1 VKHLSVIVVA
11 ALSVGAV
18 HAVQSAQRTVTVADG
33 ITVSVREA
41 GTGSPVIALHGGPG
55 FRDYLPPDL
64 EPLTSS
70 FRVISYDQRGS
81 GHSTV
86 VTDPT
91 LLTAPAFVADLDRV
105 RESLGIARVT
115 LLGHSW
121 GAGLAA
127 LYAIAHPDRIERLL
141 LVGPMPPRADPYMTA
156 FSQALQSRF
165 TEADRA
171 AMAEASA
178 RRQKA
183 ADADAADACRAYY
196 AVFIRGYFHNPAAA
210 ARMRGD
216 VCAAPA
222 PALRNFSNINRSI
235 MGSLG
240 AFDLRPELA
249 AIKVPALVIHG
260 ASDPIPMA
268 SAREWAAS
276 LPDGRLLVIEQSGHF
291 PFVERPDAFFP
302 AATAFLKGEW
312 PPEARRIEKSGAAFP
327 LPGGSGDEQN
337 LRHPLPVSAT
347 KFQP

>member
-1 VKHLSVIVVA
+1 VKRLATIVVA
-11 ALSVGAV
+11 AFSIGAV
-18 HAVQSAQRTVTVADG
+18 HAVQSGQRSVTVAEG
-33 ITVSVREA
+33 ITVAVREA

-70 FRVISYDQRGS
+70 FRLISYDQRGG

-91 LLTAPAFVADLDRV
+91 RLTAPSFVADLDRV

-141 LVGPMPPRADPYMTA
+141 LVGPMPPRAEPYMTA

-183 ADADAADACRAYY
+183 TDAEASDACRAYY
-196 AVFIRGYFHNPAAA
+196 AVFIKGYLHSPATA

-216 VCAAPA
+216 LCAAPA
-222 PALRNFSNINRSI
+222 AALRNFSNINRSI

-240 AFDLRPELA
+240 VFDLRPQLA
-249 AIKVPALVIHG
+249 AIKVPTLVIHG

-312 PPEARRIEKSGAAFP
+312 PPAARRVEKSGAAF
-327 LPGGSGDEQN
+327 
-337 LRHPLPVSAT
+337 R
-347 KFQP
+347 

>member
-1 VKHLSVIVVA
+1 MKVLSTIVVA
-11 ALSVGAV
+11 ALSIGAL
-18 HAVQSAQRTVTVADG
+18 HALQTDQRPVTVGDG

-41 GTGSPVIALHGGPG
+41 GTGPPVIALHGGPG

-64 EPLTSS
+64 EPLTAS
-70 FRVISYDQRGS
+70 FRLISYDQRGS

-105 RESLGIARVT
+105 RESSGIARVT

-141 LVGPMPPRADPYMTA
+141 LVGPMPPRAEPYMTA
-156 FSQALQSRF
+156 FSQTLQSRF
-165 TEADRA
+165 TDADRA

-183 ADADAADACRAYY
+183 ADADAQDACRAYY
-196 AVFIRGYFHNPAAA
+196 AVFIKGYLHRPAAA
-210 ARMRGD
+210 ARIRGD
-216 VCAAPA
+216 LCAAPA
-222 PALRNFSNINRSI
+222 AALRNFSNINRSI

-240 AFDLRPELA
+240 AFDLRPQLA

-276 LPDGRLLVIEQSGHF
+276 LSDGRLLVIEQSGHF
-291 PFVERPDAFFP
+291 PFVERPDTFFP
-302 AATAFLKGEW
+302 AATVFLRGEW
-312 PPEARRIEKSGAAFP
+312 PPAAQRIEKADAAF
-327 LPGGSGDEQN
+327 
-337 LRHPLPVSAT
+337 R
-347 KFQP
+347 

>member
-1 VKHLSVIVVA
+1 MKVLSTIVVA
-11 ALSVGAV
+11 ALSIGAL
-18 HAVQSAQRTVTVADG
+18 HALQTEQRSVTVGDG
-33 ITVSVREA
+33 ITVAVRAA
-41 GTGSPVIALHGGPG
+41 GSGAPVIALHGGPG
-55 FRDYLPPDL
+55 FRDYLSPDL

-105 RESLGIARVT
+105 RESFGIARVT

-127 LYAIAHPDRIERLL
+127 LYAIAHPDRVERLL
-141 LVGPMPPRADPYMTA
+141 LVGPMPPRADPHMTA
-156 FSQALQSRF
+156 FSQTLQSRF
-165 TEADRA
+165 TDGDRA
-171 AMAEASA
+171 AMTEASA
-178 RRQKA
+178 RRQQA
-183 ADADAADACRAYY
+183 SDADAADACRAYY
-196 AVFIRGYFHNPAAA
+196 AVFIKAYLHSVAAA

-216 VCAAPA
+216 LCAAPA
-222 PALRNFSNINRSI
+222 AALRNFSTINQSI

-240 AFDLRPELA
+240 AFDLRPQLA
-249 AIKVPALVIHG
+249 AIKVPTLVIHG

-276 LPDGRLLVIEQSGHF
+276 LGDGRLLVIEQSGHF

-302 AATAFLKGEW
+302 AATAFLQGEW
-312 PPEARRIEKSGAAFP
+312 PPAARRVEKDDAAFP
-327 LPGGSGDEQN
+327 
-337 LRHPLPVSAT
+337 
-347 KFQP
+347 

>member
-1 VKHLSVIVVA
+1 MKVLSTIVVA
-11 ALSVGAV
+11 ALSIGAL
-18 HAVQSAQRTVTVADG
+18 HALQTDRRPVTVGDG

-41 GTGSPVIALHGGPG
+41 GTGIPVIALHGGPG

-70 FRVISYDQRGS
+70 FRLISYDQRGS

-105 RESLGIARVT
+105 RESSGIARVT

-127 LYAIAHPDRIERLL
+127 LYAIAHPDRIERML
-141 LVGPMPPRADPYMTA
+141 LVDPMPPRAEPYMTA
-156 FSQALQSRF
+156 FSQTLQSRF
-165 TEADRA
+165 TDGDRA
-171 AMAEASA
+171 AMAEAGA

-183 ADADAADACRAYY
+183 ADADAPDACRAYY
-196 AVFIRGYFHNPAAA
+196 AVFIKGYLHSPATA

-216 VCAAPA
+216 LCAAPA
-222 PALRNFSNINRSI
+222 AALRNFSNINRSI

-240 AFDLRPELA
+240 AFDLRPQLA
-249 AIKVPALVIHG
+249 AIKVPTLVIHG

-276 LPDGRLLVIEQSGHF
+276 LSDGRLLVIEQSGHF

-302 AATAFLKGEW
+302 AATAFLQGEW
-312 PPEARRIEKSGAAFP
+312 PPAAQRV
-327 LPGGSGDEQN
+327 GKDDAAWE
-337 LRHPLPVSAT
+337 
-347 KFQP
+347 

>member
-1 VKHLSVIVVA
+1 MATWYRLTVKFLSTIVVA
-11 ALSVGAV
+11 ALSIGAL
-18 HAVQSAQRTVTVADG
+18 HAVQTEQRSVTVGDG
-33 ITVSVREA
+33 ITVAIREA
-41 GTGSPVIALHGGPG
+41 GTGAPVIALHGGPG

-70 FRVISYDQRGS
+70 FRLISYDQRGS

-105 RESLGIARVT
+105 RESSGIARVT

-141 LVGPMPPRADPYMTA
+141 LVDPMPPRADPYMTA
-156 FSQALQSRF
+156 FAQTLQSRF
-165 TEADRA
+165 TDADRA

-183 ADADAADACRAYY
+183 ADADAPDACRAYY
-196 AVFIRGYFHNPAAA
+196 AVFIKGYLHNPAAA

-216 VCAAPA
+216 LCAAPA
-222 PALRNFSNINRSI
+222 AALRNFSNINRSV

-240 AFDLRPELA
+240 AFDLRSQLA
-249 AIKVPALVIHG
+249 AVKAPTLVIHG
-260 ASDPIPMA
+260 DSDPIPMA

-302 AATAFLKGEW
+302 SATAFLKSEGPAAARGVEKGE
-312 PPEARRIEKSGAAFP
+312 AAV
-327 LPGGSGDEQN
+327 
-337 LRHPLPVSAT
+337 R
-347 KFQP
+347 

>member
-1 VKHLSVIVVA
+1 MKVLSGIVVA
-11 ALSVGAV
+11 ALSLGAV
-18 HAVQSAQRTVTVADG
+18 QTDQRSVAVGDG

-64 EPLTSS
+64 EPLTAS
-70 FRVISYDQRGS
+70 FRLISYDQRGS
-81 GHSTV
+81 GYSTV

-91 LLTAPAFVADLDRV
+91 LLTASTFVADLDRV
-105 RESLGIARVT
+105 RESSGIARAT

-127 LYAIAHPDRIERLL
+127 LYAIAHPDRVERLV
-141 LVGPMPPRADPYMTA
+141 LVDPMPPRAEPYMTA
-156 FSQALQSRF
+156 FSQILQSRF
-165 TEADRA
+165 TDADRA

-183 ADADAADACRAYY
+183 SDADAPDACRAYY
-196 AVFIRGYFHNPAAA
+196 AVFIKGYLHSPAAA

-216 VCAAPA
+216 LCSAPA
-222 PALRNFSNINRSI
+222 AALRNFANVNRSI

-240 AFDLRPELA
+240 AFDLRPQLA
-249 AIKVPALVIHG
+249 AINVPTLIIHG

-276 LPDGRLLVIEQSGHF
+276 LSNGRLLVIEQSGHF
-291 PFVERPDAFFP
+291 PFVERPDVFFP
-302 AATAFLKGEW
+302 AATAFLRGQW
-312 PPEARRIEKSGAAFP
+312 PSAARRVEKGDAAF
-327 LPGGSGDEQN
+327 
-337 LRHPLPVSAT
+337 R
-347 KFQP
+347 

>member
-1 VKHLSVIVVA
+1 M
-11 ALSVGAV
+11 GAV
-18 HAVQSAQRTVTVADG
+18 HIGQSAPRLVTVG
-33 ITVSVREA
+33 EGVTVSVREA
-41 GTGSPVIALHGGPG
+41 GTGAPIIALHGGPG
-55 FRDYLPPDL
+55 FSDYLSPDL
-64 EPLTSS
+64 ESLTSS

-81 GHSTV
+81 GQSTV
-86 VTDPT
+86 VTDPA

-141 LVGPMPPRADPYMTA
+141 LVDPMPPRADPYMTA
-156 FSQALQSRF
+156 FSQTLQSRF
-165 TEADRA
+165 TETDRA

-178 RRQKA
+178 RRKNA
-183 ADADAADACRAYY
+183 ADADASDACRAYY
-196 AVFIRGYFHNPAAA
+196 AVFIKGYLHSPTAA

-216 VCAAPA
+216 LCAAPA
-222 PALRNFSNINRSI
+222 AALRNFSNVNRSVL
-235 MGSLG
+235 GSLG
-240 AFDLRPELA
+240 AFDLRPQLA
-249 AIKVPALVIHG
+249 TIKAPTLVIHG

-268 SAREWAAS
+268 SAHEWAAG

-312 PPEARRIEKSGAAFP
+312 PPAARRVAKSDAA
-327 LPGGSGDEQN
+327 LPWSPAAPS
-337 LRHPLPVSAT
+337 R
-347 KFQP
+347 